1 MKPMAKRL
9 VIKALRRKECAKVS
23 DDGRHE
29 KWLCPC
35 GKHVTAVPRHS
46 EVTAGVVRGIQLDM
60 ECLPEGW
67 LQ

>member
-9 VIKALRRKECAKVS
+9 VIKALRKNGCDKVS

-29 KWLCPC
+29 KWQCSC
-35 GKHVTAVPRHS
+35 GKHVTAVPRHAEIS
-46 EVTAGVVRGIQLDM
+46 VGVVRGIQRDM